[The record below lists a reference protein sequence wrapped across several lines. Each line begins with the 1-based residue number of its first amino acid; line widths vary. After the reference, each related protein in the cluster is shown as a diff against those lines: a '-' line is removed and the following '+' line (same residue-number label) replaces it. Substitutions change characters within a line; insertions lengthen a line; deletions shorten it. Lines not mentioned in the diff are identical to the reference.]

1 VNRGTITGVLECS
14 ESNRSR
20 AITKLLQVKPV
31 GPFSKCRMDFCLIR
45 EIIIDSHLIDS
56 N

>member
-1 VNRGTITGVLECS
+1 MNRGTITGVLEYS
-14 ESNRSR
+14 ESNRSH

-31 GPFSKCRMDFCLIR
+31 GPSSECRMAFCLIR
-45 EIIIDSHLIDS
+45 EIIINSQDPAS